1 MQNIKYLIL
10 LMVCLFVTSCVTAQS
25 DVDSLHQ
32 QVRAL
37 ERQQQRDR
45 QNMTQRLEEYQVLLQ
60 EIDQGLSQA
69 GGSVQATQANL
80 WAEVESMRVQLATVT
95 GSLDSLERRYNETR
109 EEHLDSRQ
117 TLRELRAKTTELD
130 QSVKMISSQLGIE
143 ISSGSEGPDMS
154 EGPDKPAETPQ
165 VEDSQP
171 APTTPTSARALYQRA
186 LDYFFDRD
194 YEQAQSLWQEFAEN
208 FTDHDLAS
216 NAYFWQGESFYQ
228 MQKYAQAVL
237 AYQEVITNFPDSN
250 KMSASMLK
258 QGMSFFHLDR
268 EEAGELV
275 LNELLS
281 KFPDT
286 AEARRAKAFI
296 SQQ

>member
-10 LMVCLFVTSCVTAQS
+10 LIVCLFVTSCVTAQS
-25 DVDSLHQ
+25 DVDNLRQ

-37 ERQQQRDR
+37 ERKQQRDR
-45 QNMTQRLEEYQVLLQ
+45 QDMTQRLGEYEVLLK
-60 EIDQGLSQA
+60 EIDEGLSQA

-80 WAEVESMRVQLATVT
+80 WAEVESMRVHLATVT
-95 GSLDSLERRYNETR
+95 GSLDSLERRYNETS

-117 TLRELRAKTTELD
+117 AIRELRAKTTELD
-130 QSVKMISSQLGIE
+130 QSVRMISSQLGIE
-143 ISSGSEGPDMS
+143 ISYSDTEGPHIPEEAS
-154 EGPDKPAETPQ
+154 Q
-165 VEDSQP
+165 VEDFQP
-171 APTTPTSARALYQRA
+171 APTAPTSARALYQRA
-186 LDYFFDRD
+186 LDSFFDRD
-194 YEQAQSLWQEFAEN
+194 YELAQSLWQEFAEN
-208 FTDHDLAS
+208 FTDHDLTS

-228 MQKYAQAVL
+228 MQRYAQAVL

-275 LNELLS
+275 LNELVS

-296 SQQ
+296 SQQQ

>member
-1 MQNIKYLIL
+1 MRNIKYLL
-10 LMVCLFVTSCVTAQS
+10 LLIGCLMLASCVTAQS
-25 DVDSLHQ
+25 DVDSLRQ

-45 QNMTQRLEEYQVLLQ
+45 QDMTQRLEEYQIVLQ
-60 EIDQGLSQA
+60 EIDEGLSQA

-95 GSLDSLERRYNETR
+95 GSLDSLERQYNETR

-117 TLRELRAKTTELD
+117 TLRELRNKTTDLD
-130 QSVKMISSQLGIE
+130 QSLKMISSQLGVE
-143 ISSGSEGPDMS
+143 ISSGSEEQVTP
-154 EGPDKPAETPQ
+154 EETSQ
-165 VEDSQP
+165 VEDFQP
-171 APTTPTSARALYQRA
+171 VTTTPTSARALYQRA
-186 LDYFFDRD
+186 LDSFFDRD
-194 YEQAQSLWQEFAEN
+194 YELAQSLWQEFAEN
-208 FTDHDLAS
+208 FTDHDLAA

-268 EEAGELV
+268 EEPGELV
-275 LNELLS
+275 LNELVS

-296 SQQ
+296 SQQQ